1 MIKILQS
8 PLGELA
14 ITVSEGKLVSIEFEH
29 KKQSGELN
37 LNRRDNKVMTEAV
50 KQIDEYFNSERTT
63 FSLPLSKQGT
73 VFQQSVWEQL
83 HGIPFGETISY
94 QELAIRIGKPGA
106 SRAVGQANRRNPL
119 PIVVPCHR
127 VIGKDRSLKGYAGS
141 LTSLKELLLLHEAK
155 QSKEVF

>member
-14 ITVSEGKLVSIEFEH
+14 VTVSAGKLVSIEFDPNKLCDEVLVSREDSDVMSEVE
-29 KKQSGELN
+29 KQLG
-37 LNRRDNKVMTEAV
+37 
-50 KQIDEYFNSERTT
+50 EYFNRKRTT
-63 FSLPLSKQGT
+63 FNLPLYSQGT

-83 HGIPFGETISY
+83 SSIPFGETISY
-94 QELAIRIGKPGA
+94 QELATRIGKPA
-106 SRAVGQANRRNPL
+106 ACRAVGQANRRNPI

-141 LTSLKELLLLHEAK
+141 LTPLKEHLLILESTQLDKA
-155 QSKEVF
+155 F